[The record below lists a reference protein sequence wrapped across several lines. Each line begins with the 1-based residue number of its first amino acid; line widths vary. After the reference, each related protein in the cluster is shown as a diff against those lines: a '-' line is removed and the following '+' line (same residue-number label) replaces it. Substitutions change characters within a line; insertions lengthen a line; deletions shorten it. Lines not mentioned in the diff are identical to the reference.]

1 MATWFY
7 VLVVMS
13 DSPYL
18 KPGQEIV
25 SNEAYFSEQTCAE
38 NARLIAQSLFVKEGT
53 KYGYRCQKVDYE
65 PPQLP
70 KKD

>member
-7 VLVVMS
+7 VLVVIS

-25 SNEAYFSEQTCAE
+25 SSQCYYSEQECAKS
-38 NARLIAQSLFVKEGT
+38 ARLIAQGLFVKEGT
-53 KYGYRCQKVDYE
+53 KYGFRCVKVDYE
-65 PPQLP
+65 PPNLTN
-70 KKD
+70 K